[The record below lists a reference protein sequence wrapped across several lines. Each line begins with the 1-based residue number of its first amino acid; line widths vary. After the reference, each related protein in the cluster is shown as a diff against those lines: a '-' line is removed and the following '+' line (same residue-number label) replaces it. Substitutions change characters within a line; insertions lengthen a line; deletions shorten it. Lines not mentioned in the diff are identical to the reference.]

1 MNSQNFRK
9 VIPYREAIQYDG
21 MMRDIEALCFPK
33 SIAIIGA
40 SGMEGKI
47 GNTIVQNVLNWQ
59 GQLYLVSYHEEEI
72 LGKKAFTDLS
82 NIPDN
87 LDLAIIALN
96 AKKAVGIAKTCAE
109 KKFKI
114 LIILSSGFSESDE
127 EGVHRESVLKECVL
141 SAGTRILG
149 PNTLG
154 VFVPG
159 TGLDTIFV
167 EHGDRMFSSPGDV
180 TLITQSGSVGVEA
193 PGVSGMTGWGLR
205 AFIGLGNRIDIGEN
219 ELLKYF
225 ARDEKTKSI
234 AVYIETFQD
243 GYGFLDICRSLT
255 PEKPVIVLKAGRSDA
270 AMEAVASHTGKMA
283 SPAEVFFGASKQS
296 GIHLADNEEQLTD
309 YSKILAREPAADN
322 PNAAII
328 TNAGGYGIISLDLM
342 SQTKDLKAGRLAEET
357 ASRIKEKA
365 PTFASINNPID
376 LTASSDNTTMK
387 HALNVLEED
396 PSVGLI
402 LCHALF
408 APPKIDRAGLIEILI
423 SHRRRTA
430 KPFIVFVAYG
440 PFTNEIAL
448 TLYQNGV
455 MAFTSLSRAIKAMD
469 VLAERGYFLRKVC

>member
-1 MNSQNFRK
+1 
-9 VIPYREAIQYDG
+9 
-21 MMRDIEALCFPK
+21 MRDIEALCFPK

-59 GQLYLVSYHEEEI
+59 GQLYLVSYHEAEI
-72 LGKKAFTDLS
+72 MGKKAFPDLS
-82 NIPDN
+82 DIPDN

-96 AKKAVGIAKTCAE
+96 AKKAVDVAKTCAD
-109 KKFKI
+109 KKFKT

-127 EGVHRESVLKECVL
+127 EGVLREAVLKESVL
-141 SAGTRILG
+141 STGTRILG

-154 VFVPG
+154 VFIPG

-167 EHGDRMFSSPGDV
+167 EHGDRMFAAPGDV
-180 TLITQSGSVGVEA
+180 TMISQSGSVGVEA
-193 PGVSGMTGWGLR
+193 TGVSGVIGWGLR

-225 ARDEKTKSI
+225 ARDAKTKSI

-243 GYGFLDICRSLT
+243 GRGFLDICRSLT
-255 PEKPVIVLKAGRSDA
+255 PGKPVIVLKAGRSDA
-270 AMEAVASHTGKMA
+270 AMKAIASHTGKMA
-283 SPAEVFFGASKQS
+283 CPAEVFFGASKQF

-322 PNAAII
+322 PRTAII
-328 TNAGGYGIISLDLM
+328 TNAGGYGIITLDLI
-342 SQTKDLKAGRLAEET
+342 SQTKYLKVGRLAEET

-365 PTFASINNPID
+365 PSFASVNNPID
-376 LTASSDNTTMK
+376 LTASSDNTTIEY
-387 HALNVLEED
+387 ALNVLDED
-396 PSVGLI
+396 PLIGLI
-402 LCHALF
+402 FCQVF
-408 APPKIDRAGLIEILI
+408 FSPPKIDRSGLIEILI
-423 SHRRRTA
+423 SHRRRTT

-455 MAFTSLSRAIKAMD
+455 MAFTSMSRAIKAMD
-469 VLAERGYFLRKVC
+469 VLAERGYFLKKMC